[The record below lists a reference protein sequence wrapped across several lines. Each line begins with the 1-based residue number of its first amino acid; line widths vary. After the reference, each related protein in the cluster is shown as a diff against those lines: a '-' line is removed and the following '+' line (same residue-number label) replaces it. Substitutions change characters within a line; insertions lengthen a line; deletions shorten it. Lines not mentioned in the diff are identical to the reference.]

1 MQEGLHGIHHITAI
15 SSDPQANIDF
25 YTKVLGMRMVKLT
38 VNYDDPSVYHLYF
51 GDAAGSPGSILTFF
65 PFPDAQ
71 AGKVGNG
78 QVSAIGYSIAPASVE
93 FWAER
98 FSRLGIRFDG
108 PFRRFDHE
116 VISFWDNDG
125 LPLELVA
132 DSNRSGKS
140 WRSSPIGSEHELK
153 RFSSAALSV
162 TKDDS
167 TSRLLTDVM
176 GLKLADTDGNRKRY
190 ATGDGEHRQWV
201 DIIENPEARR
211 GIPGPGT
218 VHHIA
223 WRCLNAD
230 HAGWRKKVAA
240 AGYNVTD
247 IVDRNY
253 FQSIYYREHA
263 GILFEI
269 ATDEPGF
276 AVDQRESELGTK
288 LVLPPWLEPKREA
301 IERRLPPVNLNTQTV
316 S

>member
-1 MQEGLHGIHHITAI
+1 MKQSLHGIHHITAI
-15 SSDPQANIDF
+15 SSDPQANVDF
-25 YTKVLGMRMVKLT
+25 YTKILGMRMVKLT

-51 GDAAGSPGSILTFF
+51 GDGAGSPGSILTFF

-71 AGKVGNG
+71 PGKVGNG
-78 QVSAIGYSIAPASVE
+78 QVSAFGYSIAPTSVD

-98 FSRLGIRFDG
+98 FSRNGVRFSG
-108 PFRRFDHE
+108 PYTRFGEE

-132 DSNRSGKS
+132 DSNLTGKP
-140 WRSSPIGSEHELK
+140 WQGTPIPQSHSLK
-153 RFSSAALSV
+153 RFSSATLSV
-162 TKDDS
+162 SKGES
-167 TSRLLTDVM
+167 TSRLLNEIM
-176 GLKLADTDGNRKRY
+176 GFQIVAAEGNRTRFS
-190 ATGDGEHRQWV
+190 AGERDSCQFI
-201 DIIENPEARR
+201 DIVEDSEGRR

-230 HAGWRKKVAA
+230 HDDWRKKIA
-240 AGYNVTD
+240 AGGYQTTE

-276 AVDQRESELGTK
+276 AVDQSESELGSK
-288 LVLPPWLEPKREA
+288 LVLPPWLESRREA
-301 IERRLPPVNLNTQTV
+301 IERRLPPITLNSQTV

>member
-1 MQEGLHGIHHITAI
+1 MQQSLHGIHHITAI
-15 SSDPQANIDF
+15 SSDPQANIEF
-25 YTKVLGMRMVKLT
+25 YTKILGLRMVKLT

-51 GDAAGSPGSILTFF
+51 GDGVGSPGSILTFF

-71 AGKVGNG
+71 LGKVGNG

-98 FSRLGIRFDG
+98 FSRNGIRFNG
-108 PFRRFDHE
+108 PFTRFGEE

-125 LPLELVA
+125 LPLELLA
-132 DSNRSGKS
+132 DANTCGQP
-140 WRSSPIGSEHELK
+140 WPGTQVPQQHALK

-162 TKDDS
+162 AKSES
-167 TSRLLTDVM
+167 TSRLLSEIM
-176 GLKLADTDGNRKRY
+176 GFEIIGTEGNRKRY
-190 ATGDGEHRQWV
+190 AAGEGSHRQFV
-201 DIIENPEARR
+201 DVVEDPGARR

-223 WRCLNAD
+223 WRCLMPD
-230 HAGWRKKVAA
+230 HDDWRKKVAEG
-240 AGYNVTD
+240 GYQVTD
-247 IVDRNY
+247 IIDRNY
-253 FQSIYYREHA
+253 FHSIYYREHA

-276 AVDQRESELGTK
+276 AVDQSESELGTK
-288 LVLPPWLEPKREA
+288 LVLPPWLERKREA
-301 IERRLPPVNLNTQTV
+301 IERRLPPVTLNSQTV